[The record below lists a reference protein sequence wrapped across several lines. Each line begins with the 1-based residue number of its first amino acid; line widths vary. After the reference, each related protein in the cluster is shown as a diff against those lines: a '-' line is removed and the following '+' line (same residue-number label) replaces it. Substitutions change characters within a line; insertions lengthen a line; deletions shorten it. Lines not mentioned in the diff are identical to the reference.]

1 MKLRLASPLAL
12 AAAVALSPGCG
23 REPIDLEGDSSRA
36 PAAARAGGG
45 RDTIRIVGS
54 STVYP
59 FSTAVAERFGR
70 SGNRTPVIE
79 STGTGGGFKLFCAGV
94 GVGHPDITNAS
105 RRIKPSEVAECRANG
120 VTEVVEVQIGF
131 DGIVIANKTGAPR
144 HSLTRRQVYL
154 ALAKET
160 PGAEGQLQPNP
171 HQRWS
176 DVDPALPVRPI
187 EVYGPPPT
195 SGTRDAFVELVME
208 EGCKSFGWVAAL
220 RESDEDRYKQICHSV
235 REDGRYI
242 ESGENDNLIV
252 SKLGSNADAIG
263 IFGYSFLEENG
274 DQVQGSVI
282 DGVEPTFETI
292 ASGRYPVSRPMYI
305 YVKKA
310 HVGVIPGIA
319 EYLAEYTRP
328 EAMGPDGYLTEVGLI
343 PLPQADYERVRQTAT
358 ALAPNVT
365 AE

>member
-1 MKLRLASPLAL
+1 MKPRLASPIAL
-12 AAAVALSPGCG
+12 AAALALSPGCG
-23 REPIDLEGDSSRA
+23 RETIDVEGDSSRA

-70 SGNRTPVIE
+70 SGSRTSVIE

-144 HSLTRRQVYL
+144 HSLTRRQLYL

-171 HQRWS
+171 HERWS
-176 DVDPALPVRPI
+176 
-187 EVYGPPPT
+187 
-195 SGTRDAFVELVME
+195 
-208 EGCKSFGWVAAL
+208 
-220 RESDEDRYKQICHSV
+220 
-235 REDGRYI
+235 
-242 ESGENDNLIV
+242 
-252 SKLGSNADAIG
+252 
-263 IFGYSFLEENG
+263 
-274 DQVQGSVI
+274 
-282 DGVEPTFETI
+282 
-292 ASGRYPVSRPMYI
+292 
-305 YVKKA
+305 
-310 HVGVIPGIA
+310 
-319 EYLAEYTRP
+319 
-328 EAMGPDGYLTEVGLI
+328 
-343 PLPQADYERVRQTAT
+343 
-358 ALAPNVT
+358 
-365 AE
+365 